1 MLVDNAAD
9 LEPFVFAF
17 SVDGLLLAA
26 GDEGGSVRVWE
37 TASPRLSPA
46 SESAGDGPVLAVGFT
61 PENRELRVATPH
73 LAQRGYPLDP
83 ERAAA
88 RARGVATEAE
98 WRTYLP
104 GVEYRRTC

>member
-1 MLVDNAAD
+1 MLSTASGAR
-9 LEPFVFAF
+9 PTTT
-17 SVDGLLLAA
+17 G
-26 GDEGGSVRVWE
+26 VWE

-46 SESAGDGPVLAVGFT
+46 SVPAGDGPVLAVGFT

-73 LAQRGYPLDP
+73 LSQRGYPLDP

-88 RARGVATEAE
+88 LACARARGGTTQAE